1 MPKQA
6 KNKPKKQHEWVF
18 AILLFVFFA
27 WLGQLELT
35 HYEQSGIAVIDAA
48 LAGKRSSHSEPSK

>member
-27 WLGQLELT
+27 WLGQLELNN
-35 HYEQSGIAVIDAA
+35 HENSGIAVIDAA
-48 LAGKRSSHSEPSK
+48 LTGKRSSHSK